1 MSLMEQVE
9 AALESV
15 PPKSGITVLGPAP
28 DHGLLASRDPL
39 RGHGHV
45 FVFLA
50 MSGDIRPVQTNPTP
64 AWAVPQESGGYVLE
78 RPVEE
83 G

>member
-1 MSLMEQVE
+1 MSLMDQVE
-9 AALESV
+9 AALETM
-15 PPKSGITVLGPAP
+15 PPKSGITVFGPAP
-28 DHGLLASRDPL
+28 ERKLLASRDPL

-45 FVFLA
+45 FVFVA
-50 MSGDIRPVQTNPTP
+50 VSGDIRPVQTNPTP
-64 AWAVPQESGGYVLE
+64 TWAVPQESGGYVIE